1 MARLGLGRI
10 AAGGLLLAG
19 LQLLFMGPVSGA
31 ERTVRAEIYAAPTPT
46 LALGASTM
54 AFGLIALGN
63 SVDSTDGTA
72 ATSTTSTNN
81 SIVMTNDSGVNG
93 PTGRITSLTLDYTDA
108 TPGAK
113 CPTSEGDWVPD
124 STNLEANIGAD
135 EFVMYGD
142 IINDLTTKIVIPAN
156 GNASVSLTVGTWAK
170 NNTLDLDLQL
180 FMPATITTGSVACSI
195 AITLTAV
202 VG

>member
-46 LALGASTM
+46 LSLGTSTIT
-54 AFGLIALGN
+54 FGLIALGG

-72 ATSTTSTNN
+72 AASTTSTNN
-81 SIVMTNDSGVNG
+81 SIVMTNDSGIG
-93 PTGRITSLTLDYTDA
+93 GSAGAISSLTLEYTDA

-113 CPTSEGDWVPD
+113 CPTTEGDWWPD
-124 STNLEANIGAD
+124 STDLEANIGAN

-142 IINDLTTKIVIPAN
+142 VNNDLSAKVVIPA
-156 GNASVSLTVGTWAK
+156 GGASSSLTLGSWRK
-170 NNTLDLDLQL
+170 NTDRDLDLQL
-180 FMPATITTGSVACSI
+180 FMPATVTTGSAACSI

>member
-1 MARLGLGRI
+1 MARLGRGRI

-54 AFGLIALGN
+54 PFGLIALGS
-63 SVDSTDGTA
+63 SVDSTDGA
-72 ATSTTSTNN
+72 GGSTTSRNI
-81 SIVMTNDSGVNG
+81 SIVMTNDSGIGG
-93 PTGRITSLTLDYTDA
+93 PSGRITSLTLDYTDT
-108 TPGAK
+108 TPGAN
-113 CPTSEGDWVPD
+113 CGVGLGDWVPD

-156 GNASVSLTVGTWAK
+156 GNASVSLTVGTWS
-170 NNTLDLDLQL
+170 NNKTLDLDLQL

>member
-54 AFGLIALGN
+54 PFGLIALGS
-63 SVDSTDGTA
+63 SVDSTDGA
-72 ATSTTSTNN
+72 GGSTTSRNI
-81 SIVMTNDSGVNG
+81 SIVMTNDSGIGG
-93 PTGRITSLTLDYTDA
+93 PSGRITSLTLEYTDA

-142 IINDLTTKIVIPAN
+142 IINDLTTKIVIPAS
-156 GNASVSLTVGTWAK
+156 GASVSLAVGTWS
-170 NNTLDLDLQL
+170 NNKTLDLDLQL